1 MHSRRCSVKVSALS
15 SKRLQSLHHIANSLS
30 VSLSVCLLFSHIM
43 HACVSAAK
51 SLHHIA
57 NSLSVSLSVCLL
69 FSHIMHACVSAANA
83 TTRAIPLFSSL
94 ATAATPHVPSCFS
107 VLVHATT

>member
-15 SKRLQSLHHIANSLS
+15 SKRLQ
-30 VSLSVCLLFSHIM
+30 
-43 HACVSAAK
+43 